1 MSYFEKRIDSE
12 EKYRGV
18 IVNVRL
24 DHAELCD
31 GSIVKREVVEHPGG
45 ATILPIDDE
54 GYCYCVRQF
63 RYPYQKELLEAPA
76 GKLEPGEDPMECA
89 VRELSEETG
98 AEADELIDLG
108 DYYPSVAYTD
118 EVIHTYLARGLRFAA
133 QHPDADEFLDV
144 ERIPLSTLVSDVV
157 AGRIRDGKTQAAI
170 LKAEHYLRAETK

>member
-54 GYCYCVRQF
+54 GYCSCVRQF

-76 GKLEPGEDPMECA
+76 GKLEPAEDPMECA

-98 AEADELIDLG
+98 FTADELVYLG
-108 DYYPSVAYTD
+108 GCCTSPGFST
-118 EVIHTYLARGLRFAA
+118 EVLHIYLALGLHAGES
-133 QHPDADEFLDV
+133 HPDQDEFLNV
-144 ERIPLSTLVSDVV
+144 EKIPLHTLSRMVMDGEIDDAKTIV
-157 AGRIRDGKTQAAI
+157 AV
-170 LKAEHYLRAETK
+170 LKAEKYLSKK